1 MDNSVLNV
9 SVIIPTYNRKN
20 LLKRALHSVS
30 NQTFVPQEIIVVDD
44 GSSDGTKD
52 WVLETFPY
60 VRYIYQ
66 DNSGV
71 SSARNAGIK
80 EAKGSWIA
88 FLDSDDEWMSNK
100 LEQQKGVINSFQEAW
115 LCHTNEIWIRNGV
128 RVNQMKKH
136 QKYGG
141 DVFENCLDICR
152 ISPSSALIKKEVFEM
167 VGLFDESLKV
177 CEDYDL
183 WLRITAV
190 LPVIF
195 LDEQLITK
203 YGGHSDQLSRV
214 DNGIEQYRIKSLE
227 KILRS
232 ESLSAD
238 QSKSA
243 KLHLLKKLKIFSN
256 GLEKRNK
263 YEELNN
269 YIKKIEFWSKYK
281 P

>member
-1 MDNSVLNV
+1 MDNSILNV

-20 LLKRALHSVS
+20 LLKRALHSAS
-30 NQTFVPQEIIVVDD
+30 SQTFVPQEIIVVDD

-52 WVLETFPY
+52 WVLERFPY

-88 FLDSDDEWMSNK
+88 FLDSDDEWMPDK
-100 LEQQKGVINSFQEAW
+100 LEKQEIAINDSKEAW

-195 LDEQLITK
+195 LDEQLIIK
-203 YGGHSDQLSRV
+203 YGGHADQLSRV

-232 ESLSAD
+232 EFLSVD

-243 KLHLLKKLKIFSN
+243 KLHLLKKLKVFSN

-263 YEELNN
+263 LKELSI
-269 YIKKIEFWSKYK
+269 YKKKIELWSK
-281 P
+281 

>member
-1 MDNSVLNV
+1 MNV

-20 LLKRALHSVS
+20 LLKRALHSVDS
-30 NQTFVPQEIIVVDD
+30 QTFVPHEIIVVDD
-44 GSSDGTKD
+44 GSSDGTKG
-52 WVLETFPY
+52 WVLEKFPY

-88 FLDSDDEWMSNK
+88 FLDSDDEWMPNK

-141 DVFENCLDICR
+141 NVFENCLDICR
-152 ISPSSALIKKEVFEM
+152 ISPSSVLIKKEVFEM

-183 WLRITAV
+183 WLRITSV
-190 LPVIF
+190 FPVIF
-195 LDEQLITK
+195 LDEPLITK

-214 DNGIEQYRIKSLE
+214 DSGIEKYRIQSLE
-227 KILRS
+227 KILS
-232 ESLSAD
+232 SNSLSIS
-238 QSKSA
+238 QSKIAMSQ
-243 KLHLLKKLKIFSN
+243 LIKKLKIFSN

-263 YEELNN
+263 FKELNI
-269 YIKKIEFWSKYK
+269 YIKKIEFWSKHR

>member
-1 MDNSVLNV
+1 MDNSILNV
-9 SVIIPTYNRKN
+9 SVITPTYNRKN
-20 LLKRALHSVS
+20 LLKRALHSVI

-52 WVLETFPY
+52 WVSERFPY

-88 FLDSDDEWMSNK
+88 FLDSDDEWMPDK
-100 LEQQKGVINSFQEAW
+100 LEKQERAINDSKEAW
-115 LCHTNEIWIRNGV
+115 LCHTNEVWVRNSV

-141 DVFENCLDICR
+141 YVFENCLDICR
-152 ISPSSALIKKEVFEM
+152 ISPSSVLIKKEVFEM

-183 WLRITAV
+183 WLRITSV
-190 LPVIF
+190 LPIIF
-195 LDEQLITK
+195 LDQPLIIK
-203 YGGHSDQLSRV
+203 YGGHADQISRV

-238 QSKSA
+238 QLESA

-263 YEELNN
+263 LKELNI
-269 YIKKIEFWSKYK
+269 YKKKIEFWSK
-281 P
+281 